1 MKQKLTTVTALLFC
15 LAMISC
21 GGKKESAASVAQKW
35 CDLNA
40 KAYKAADGPEK
51 EAAEAAREK
60 FEQEME
66 AKYKDNKEFMAE
78 VEKEAE
84 KCEDAS
90 EGRK

>member
-1 MKQKLTTVTALLFC
+1 MKKKLVISVALFLS
-15 LAMISC
+15 LSVISC
-21 GGKKESAASVAQKW
+21 SGKKDSASSVAQKW

-51 EAAEAAREK
+51 EAAESARKK
-60 FEQEME
+60 FEDEME
-66 AKYKDNKEFMAE
+66 AKYKDNKAFMDEIGKE
-78 VEKEAE
+78 VE